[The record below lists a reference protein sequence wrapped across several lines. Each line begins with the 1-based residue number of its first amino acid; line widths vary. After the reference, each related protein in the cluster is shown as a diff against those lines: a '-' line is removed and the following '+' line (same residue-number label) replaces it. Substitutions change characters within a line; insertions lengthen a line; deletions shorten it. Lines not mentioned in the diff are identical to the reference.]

1 VFTRPLILQ
10 QSFGDARDFVEAGCQ
25 KRTQVTE
32 RLSETIIALMGLGYG
47 GKMSRAFCVCALV
60 LAACP
65 LVLPAVAQ
73 DSAKKAEVLKPV
85 PSPSQVVLAQWNEI
99 GRKLVA
105 MAEDLPEN
113 KYDYKPHPDS
123 RTFVAQLLHVS
134 ASMYYFTDVAQGQKV
149 RYGDDPSRDRLKTKA
164 QVVAFVKK
172 SVEDGANLIKAKG
185 DAGMTAV
192 VQDPESK
199 QKLRVSELAYSVIEH
214 SGEHYG
220 QLVVYYR
227 INGMVPPESRPRK

>member
-1 VFTRPLILQ
+1 
-10 QSFGDARDFVEAGCQ
+10 
-25 KRTQVTE
+25 
-32 RLSETIIALMGLGYG
+32 
-47 GKMSRAFCVCALV
+47 MSRALSIGALV
-60 LAACP
+60 LAACLP
-65 LVLPAVAQ
+65 VLPAVAQ
-73 DSAKKAEVLKPV
+73 VPAKKAEALKPV
-85 PSPSQVVLAQWNEI
+85 PSPSQAILEQWNEI

-105 MAEDLPEN
+105 IAEDLPEN

-123 RTFVAQLLHVS
+123 RSFVAQVLHVG
-134 ASMYYFTDVAQGQKV
+134 ASMYYFTDVVQGQKV
-149 RYGDDPSRDRLKTKA
+149 RYGDDPSRDQLKTKA

-185 DAGMTAV
+185 DSGMAAV
-192 VQDPESK
+192 IQYPGTNEQHS
-199 QKLRVSELAYSVIEH
+199 LSEIAYSVIEH

>member
-1 VFTRPLILQ
+1 
-10 QSFGDARDFVEAGCQ
+10 
-25 KRTQVTE
+25 
-32 RLSETIIALMGLGYG
+32 M
-47 GKMSRAFCVCALV
+47 MRAFCICALV

-65 LVLPAVAQ
+65 LVRPAVAQ
-73 DSAKKAEVLKPV
+73 DSAKKAEAFKPV
-85 PSPSQVVLAQWNEI
+85 PSPSQAVLAQWNDI

-149 RYGDDPSRDRLKTKA
+149 RYGDDPSRDQLKTKA
-164 QVVAFVKK
+164 QIVAFVKK

-185 DAGMTAV
+185 DAGMAAV
-192 VQDPESK
+192 IRYPGTNEQ
-199 QKLRVSELAYSVIEH
+199 QRLSEIAYSTIEH

-227 INGMVPPESRPRK
+227 INGMVPPESRPKK

>member
-1 VFTRPLILQ
+1 
-10 QSFGDARDFVEAGCQ
+10 
-25 KRTQVTE
+25 
-32 RLSETIIALMGLGYG
+32 
-47 GKMSRAFCVCALV
+47 MSRAICICALV

-65 LVLPAVAQ
+65 LVLPAIAQ
-73 DSAKKAEVLKPV
+73 ESAKKAEGLKPA
-85 PSPSQVVLAQWNEI
+85 PSPSQAILEQWNEI

-105 MAEDLPEN
+105 MAEDLPED

-123 RTFVAQLLHVS
+123 RSFVAQLLHVS
-134 ASMYYFTDVAQGQKV
+134 ASMYYFTDVAQGRKV
-149 RYGDDPSRDRLKTKA
+149 RYGDDPSRDQLKTKA
-164 QVVAFVKK
+164 QIVAFVKK
-172 SVEDGANLIKAKG
+172 SVDDGANLIKAKG

-192 VQDPESK
+192 IQYPETNE
-199 QKLRVSELAYSVIEH
+199 QHRLSELAYSVIEH

>member
-1 VFTRPLILQ
+1 
-10 QSFGDARDFVEAGCQ
+10 
-25 KRTQVTE
+25 
-32 RLSETIIALMGLGYG
+32 
-47 GKMSRAFCVCALV
+47 MSRAICICALV

-65 LVLPAVAQ
+65 LVLPAIAQ
-73 DSAKKAEVLKPV
+73 DSAKKTEALKPP
-85 PSPSQVVLAQWNEI
+85 PSPSQAILEQWNEI

-105 MAEDLPEN
+105 MAEDLPED

-123 RTFVAQLLHVS
+123 RSFVAQLLHVS
-134 ASMYYFTDVAQGQKV
+134 ASMYYFTDVAQGRKV
-149 RYGDDPSRDRLKTKA
+149 RYGDDPSRDQLKTKA
-164 QVVAFVKK
+164 QIVAFVKK
-172 SVEDGANLIKAKG
+172 SVDDGANLIKAKG

-192 VQDPESK
+192 IQYPESNE
-199 QKLRVSELAYSVIEH
+199 QHRLSELAYSVIEH

>member
-1 VFTRPLILQ
+1 
-10 QSFGDARDFVEAGCQ
+10 
-25 KRTQVTE
+25 
-32 RLSETIIALMGLGYG
+32 
-47 GKMSRAFCVCALV
+47 MSRAICICALV

-65 LVLPAVAQ
+65 LVLPAIAQ
-73 DSAKKAEVLKPV
+73 DSAKKTEALKPP
-85 PSPSQVVLAQWNEI
+85 PSPSQAILEQWNEI

-149 RYGDDPSRDRLKTKA
+149 RYGDDPSRDQLKTKA
-164 QVVAFVKK
+164 QIVAFVKK

-185 DAGMTAV
+185 DAGMAAV
-192 VQDPESK
+192 IGYPGTNEQ
-199 QKLRVSELAYSVIEH
+199 QRLSEIAYSTIEH

-227 INGMVPPESRPRK
+227 INGMVPPESRPKK

>member
-1 VFTRPLILQ
+1 
-10 QSFGDARDFVEAGCQ
+10 
-25 KRTQVTE
+25 
-32 RLSETIIALMGLGYG
+32 
-47 GKMSRAFCVCALV
+47 MSRALAICTLV
-60 LAACP
+60 LSAC
-65 LVLPAVAQ
+65 LFAFPAVAQ
-73 DSAKKAEVLKPV
+73 EAGKKAEALKPA
-85 PSPSQVVLAQWNEI
+85 PNPSQAILEQWNEI

-134 ASMYYFTDVAQGQKV
+134 ASMYYFTDVAQGRQV
-149 RYGDDPSRDRLKTKA
+149 RYGDDPSRDQLNTTA
-164 QVVAFVKK
+164 QIVAFVQK

-185 DAGMTAV
+185 DAGMAAV
-192 VQDPESK
+192 IQYPGTNE
-199 QKLRVSELAYSVIEH
+199 QHRLSEIAYSTIEH

-227 INGMVPPESRPRK
+227 INGMVPPESRPK

>member
-1 VFTRPLILQ
+1 MSTAERKLLD
-10 QSFGDARDFVEAGCQ
+10 GD
-25 KRTQVTE
+25 
-32 RLSETIIALMGLGYG
+32 G
-47 GKMSRAFCVCALV
+47 GKMSRAICICALV

-65 LVLPAVAQ
+65 LVLPAIAQ
-73 DSAKKAEVLKPV
+73 ESAKKAEGLKPA
-85 PSPSQVVLAQWNEI
+85 PSPSQAILEQWNEI

-105 MAEDLPEN
+105 MAEDLPED

-123 RTFVAQLLHVS
+123 RSFVAQLLHVS
-134 ASMYYFTDVAQGQKV
+134 ASMYYFTDVAQGRKV
-149 RYGDDPSRDRLKTKA
+149 RYGDDPSRDQLKTKA
-164 QVVAFVKK
+164 QIVAFVKK
-172 SVEDGANLIKAKG
+172 SVDDGANLIKAKG

-192 VQDPESK
+192 IQYPETNERHR
-199 QKLRVSELAYSVIEH
+199 LSELAYSVIEH